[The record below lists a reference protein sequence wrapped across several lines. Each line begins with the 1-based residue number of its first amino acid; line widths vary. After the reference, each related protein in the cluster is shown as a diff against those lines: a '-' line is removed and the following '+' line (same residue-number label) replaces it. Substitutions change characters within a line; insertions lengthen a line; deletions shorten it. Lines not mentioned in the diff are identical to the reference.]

1 MITVVLLASYNRSL
15 EIKPR
20 IADNTWKESGFRIL
34 DRISQLSTTW
44 QVENLSHYIPIV
56 SGRTGI
62 KQKLKMAKKIIKIYL
77 HCK

>member
-44 QVENLSHYIPIV
+44 QVAKSFTLHSYRIGSDVPTSYLAKTQNGEKNL
-56 SGRTGI
+56 
-62 KQKLKMAKKIIKIYL
+62 KII
-77 HCK
+77 